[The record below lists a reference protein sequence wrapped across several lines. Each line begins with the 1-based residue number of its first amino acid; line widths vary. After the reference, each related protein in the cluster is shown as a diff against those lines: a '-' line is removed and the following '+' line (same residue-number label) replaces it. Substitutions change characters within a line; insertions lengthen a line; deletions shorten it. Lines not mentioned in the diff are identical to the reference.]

1 MNPSRTTGVPSGKD
15 SLGNTAGQ
23 RAWLRRP
30 VAEGVG
36 AAPSPLRRRPLARGF
51 TLIEIMVVVAII
63 AIVMTMGIPFMNTAI
78 GSGKGMTRA
87 VKDVQEACS
96 HARAMAILQQKE
108 TELRIRLA
116 SGTFEVG
123 ASSGEAQQRSS
134 LESTDLRGEDWRM
147 EDRAVP
153 KGGGGAASFS
163 ITLPTG
169 IRIEGLG
176 VNGEDWSE
184 DETARVR
191 FYPNG
196 TCDEMSLIVVSE
208 KNERRNIW
216 LEVVTGFAEFE
227 TDPLKFKVR

>member
-1 MNPSRTTGVPSGKD
+1 
-15 SLGNTAGQ
+15 
-23 RAWLRRP
+23 
-30 VAEGVG
+30 
-36 AAPSPLRRRPLARGF
+36 
-51 TLIEIMVVVAII
+51 
-63 AIVMTMGIPFMNTAI
+63 
-78 GSGKGMTRA
+78 
-87 VKDVQEACS
+87 
-96 HARAMAILQQKE
+96 
-108 TELRIRLA
+108 
-116 SGTFEVG
+116 
-123 ASSGEAQQRSS
+123 
-134 LESTDLRGEDWRM
+134 M

-163 ITLPTG
+163 ITLPAG

-184 DETARVR
+184 DEMARVR